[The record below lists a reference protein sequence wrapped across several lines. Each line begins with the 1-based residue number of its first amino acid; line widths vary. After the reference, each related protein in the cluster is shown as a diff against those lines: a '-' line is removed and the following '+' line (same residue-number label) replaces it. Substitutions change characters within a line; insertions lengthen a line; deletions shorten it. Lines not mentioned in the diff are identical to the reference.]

1 MKILL
6 TGSEGMIGSELKKYW
21 AGMYQ
26 LHFIDLKLGTDL
38 NTCDLPKVDAVVHLA
53 GKSGVRESF
62 GNPMEYWKNNVMAT
76 KRLFDHYTDTP
87 VYYASSSTAKEP
99 YRNPYALTKY
109 TLEQLAPEKSL
120 GMRFTTVYGTQTR
133 PQMFVPKLLRKE
145 VTYINNHTRD
155 FIHVSDVC
163 RAITM
168 FVQKNINGVIDV
180 GTGKS
185 YHLQQLLDAYGI
197 DTIPMQEGGEHERK
211 DNKADTNQLTA
222 IGMVPR
228 IDVIDYLCQEKE
240 LDKSEFSKYN
250 VTIGD

>member
-1 MKILL
+1 M
-6 TGSEGMIGSELKKYW
+6 
-21 AGMYQ
+21 
-26 LHFIDLKLGTDL
+26 
-38 NTCDLPKVDAVVHLA
+38 HLA

-62 GNPMEYWKNNVMAT
+62 DNPMEYWKNNVMAT
-76 KRLFDHYTDTP
+76 KRLFDHYKDVP

-99 YRNPYALTKY
+99 HRNPYALTKY
-109 TLEQLAPEKSL
+109 TLEQIAPENSL

-133 PQMFVPKLLRKE
+133 PKMFIPKLLRKE

-163 RAITM
+163 RSITM
-168 FVQKNINGVIDV
+168 FVQKQIKGVIDV

-185 YHLQQLLDAYGI
+185 YHLQELLDAYGI
-197 DTIPMQEGGEHERK
+197 DNIPMQEGGDGERK

-222 IGMVPR
+222 IGMKPR

-250 VTIGD
+250 VIIGD